1 MLAALELRVP
11 PPVLVLVTALVMWG
25 GAWDATPYPRLDW
38 LRAASIGVLIS
49 GSIIVAAGITGLRA
63 AHTTVSPTSP
73 DTSHALVQTGIYR
86 FTRNP
91 IYLGL
96 LLILTAWAMSLWQ
109 PQSFVALPVFAA
121 WIHRFQ
127 IIPEERALRANF
139 GAHFDEY
146 SAGTRRWL

>member
-25 GAWDATPYPRLDW
+25 GAWDAAPYPRPDW
-38 LRAASIGVLIS
+38 LGAASIGLLIT
-49 GSIIVAAGITGLRA
+49 GATIVAAGIIGLRLA
-63 AHTTVSPTSP
+63 NTTVSPTRP
-73 DTSHALVQTGIYR
+73 DTANALVQAGIYH

-96 LLILTAWAMSLWQ
+96 LLILTAWATTLWQ

-139 GAHFDEY
+139 GVHFDQY
-146 SAGTRRWL
+146 AAGTRRWL